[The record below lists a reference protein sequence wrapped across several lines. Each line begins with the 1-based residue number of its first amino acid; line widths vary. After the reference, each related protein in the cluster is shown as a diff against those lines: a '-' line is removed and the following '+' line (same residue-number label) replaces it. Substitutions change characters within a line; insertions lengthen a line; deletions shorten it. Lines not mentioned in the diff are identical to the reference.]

1 MVILHVALVF
11 VFKFNYGVHCVSS
24 RLLCYTTMP
33 SMPSTADNAEQL
45 VLLQYTKG
53 QLTSINLS
61 WHLLTPN
68 ANEIGM
74 WSLKQFP
81 SLGASDV
88 CAAT

>member
-1 MVILHVALVF
+1 MVSVVF
-11 VFKFNYGVHCVSS
+11 LRVYCA
-24 RLLCYTTMP
+24 TTMP
-33 SMPSTADNAEQL
+33 SMPSTANNAEQL

-68 ANEIGM
+68 TNEIGM